1 MTTRKDLECRL
12 LDEFQSG
19 FPLVSRP
26 FAALAARLACSEDMV
41 IETLRALHDEGAV
54 SRVGAVIAPHTAG
67 FSTLAAMSVPPDQL
81 EAVAALV
88 SACPEVNHNYERE
101 HRLNLWFVVTAADR
115 AAVNN
120 ILRDI
125 AARTGFSVVDLPLEK
140 AFHIDLGFS
149 LRWN

>member
-1 MTTRKDLECRL
+1 MTTRKNLECRL
-12 LDEFQSG
+12 VDEFQSG

-26 FAALAARLACSEDMV
+26 FAALAARLACSEAAV
-41 IETLRALHDEGAV
+41 IEILRALHDEGAV

-67 FSTLAAMSVPPDQL
+67 WSTLAAMSVPPVRL

-88 SACPEVNHNYERE
+88 SAHPEVNHNYERE

-115 AAVNN
+115 EAVNHV
-120 ILRDI
+120 LHDI
-125 AARTGFSVVDLPLEK
+125 GDRTGLFVVDLPLEK
-140 AFHIDLGFS
+140 AFRIDLGFP